1 MFHSPDNGV
10 HEPLIMIDLLS
21 REHRILEKPCMEHRP
36 FGVDVSGRMIRDA
49 SGIKIRAYVDYLE
62 ETVAAAKGPD
72 AGAKALD
79 ELTRLLNER
88 IPDPSYHVT
97 PEFLRN
103 VWNSYSYE
111 FLCFLGE
118 FCKAISHDPEF
129 ATRSAR
135 KN

>member
-88 IPDPSYHVT
+88 IPDPAYHIT

-103 VWNSYSYE
+103 VWNS
-111 FLCFLGE
+111 
-118 FCKAISHDPEF
+118 
-129 ATRSAR
+129 
-135 KN
+135 